1 MCDYSLEHLASR
13 AADVGDK
20 LVSTRFGDSISR
32 GFAAVNDLNT
42 AVCLRPGTE
51 IAFAD
56 DVMFENVLGA
66 GRQTVPSRVARFRQV
81 DKDTPHLHHDALE
94 FPDGRTVLVTRLVE
108 GQRATVLQLP
118 AMPHAAQETSE
129 SEAAAH
135 EPIA

>member
-1 MCDYSLEHLASR
+1 MCDYSLEHFASR
-13 AADVGDK
+13 DAEVGDK
-20 LVSTRFGDSISR
+20 LVSTRFHESISR
-32 GFAAVNDLNT
+32 GFAGVGDPNT

-51 IAFAD
+51 IAFED
-56 DVMFENVLGA
+56 DVVFDNVLGA

-118 AMPHAAQETSE
+118 AMPHAAHET
-129 SEAAAH
+129 ADTKQAQRV
-135 EPIA
+135 PIG